1 MLNIM
6 KPNNYFIL
14 FIIFAILLYV
24 LFYPWSRDMTFRFSA
39 ILVINALH
47 GYLYMDKKIMKIN
60 SIISLILIITVFIL
74 GFCFDFF
81 KYWYWSDLMNQ
92 NIIFTNNSEREIYTL
107 KAQYYENKQLW
118 SIYYNYVNSSSIYDI
133 YTESNIR

>member
-81 KYWYWSDLMNQ
+81 KY
-92 NIIFTNNSEREIYTL
+92 
-107 KAQYYENKQLW
+107 
-118 SIYYNYVNSSSIYDI
+118 
-133 YTESNIR
+133 